1 MYLIVGCSIG
11 TLQATNVVIDTT
23 FAGKAY
29 VLEPGRQEW
38 ATSIEYIAADGSRLP
53 PFVIFKGENLL
64 LT

>member
-1 MYLIVGCSIG
+1 MYLMVGCSIS
-11 TLQATNVVIDTT
+11 TLQATNIVIDTT

-38 ATSIEYIAADGSRLP
+38 ATSIEYIVADGSR

-64 LT
+64 ST